1 MTRNEIAA
9 LFARRQQAWNRL
21 DAAALAA
28 DYSDDATV
36 ESPLAGGSASGRDA
50 IERLYAT
57 YFAAFPDFK
66 IDQEVLLID
75 GDNAAQLCRATGTD
89 NGGFMG
95 MAPTRRKITFR
106 VGLFHTIGS
115 KGQIVRERRV
125 YDFTGLL
132 IQVGLLKA
140 KPV

>member
-1 MTRNEIAA
+1 MTRDEIAA
-9 LFARRQQAWNRL
+9 LFARRQQSWDRL
-21 DAAALAA
+21 DAAALAL

-36 ESPLAGGSASGRDA
+36 DSPLAGGSATGRDA
-50 IERLYAT
+50 IEKLFAT

-66 IDQEVLLID
+66 FEHEVQLID
-75 GDNAAQLCRATGTD
+75 GETVSQLIRASGTD
-89 NGGFMG
+89 MGGFMG
-95 MAPTRRKITFR
+95 MSPTRRKITFR
-106 VGLFHTIGS
+106 CAFFYSLRGN
-115 KGQIVRERRV
+115 QIVRERRV

>member
-1 MTRNEIAA
+1 MTRDEIAA
-9 LFARRQQAWNRL
+9 LFARRRQAWDRL

-28 DYSDDATV
+28 DYTED
-36 ESPLAGGSASGRDA
+36 
-50 IERLYAT
+50 AT

-66 IDQEVLLID
+66 FEHEMLLID
-75 GDNAAQLCRATGTD
+75 GDNIAQLIRASGTD
-89 NGGFMG
+89 IGGFMG

-106 VGLFHTIGS
+106 CGFFYMVRD
-115 KGQIVRERRV
+115 GQIARERRV
-125 YDFTGLL
+125 YDFTGVL

>member
-1 MTRNEIAA
+1 MTRDQIAA
-9 LFARRQQAWNRL
+9 LFARRQEAWNRL
-21 DAAALAA
+21 DAVALAG
-28 DYSDDATV
+28 DYTEDATV
-36 ESPLAGGSASGRDA
+36 DSPLAGGSATGRDA
-50 IERLYAT
+50 IEKLYVT

-66 IDQEVLLID
+66 MEPELLLID
-75 GDNAAQLCRATGTD
+75 DDSVAQLVRVTGTD
-89 NGGFMG
+89 SGGFMG

-106 VGLFHTIGS
+106 CGLFHVVRDGR
-115 KGQIVRERRV
+115 IVRERRV

>member
-1 MTRNEIAA
+1 MTHEEITA
-9 LFARRQQAWNRL
+9 FFGRRQQAWQRL

-28 DYSDDATV
+28 DFTDDATV
-36 ESPLAGGSASGRDA
+36 ESPLAGGAASGRDA
-50 IERLYAT
+50 IEKLYAT

-66 IDQEVLLID
+66 MEQELLLID
-75 GDNAAQLCRATGTD
+75 GDNVAQLVQVTGTD
-89 NGGFMG
+89 SGGFMG

-106 VGLFHTIGS
+106 CGLFHLMRD
-115 KGQIVRERRV
+115 GQVTRERRV

>member
-1 MTRNEIAA
+1 MTRDEISA
-9 LFARRQQAWNRL
+9 LFTRRQQAFQRL
-21 DAAALAA
+21 DAPSLAA

-36 ESPLAGGSASGRDA
+36 DSPLAGGSATGRDA
-50 IERLYAT
+50 IEKLYAT

-66 IDQEVLLID
+66 LEQEMLLIE
-75 GDNAAQLCRATGTD
+75 GETVAQLVRITGTD

-106 VGLFHTIGS
+106 CALFHTVRDGRIA
-115 KGQIVRERRV
+115 RERRV

>member
-1 MTRNEIAA
+1 MTHEEMTA
-9 LFARRQQAWNRL
+9 FFGRRQQAWQRL
-21 DAAALAA
+21 DAPALAA

-36 ESPLAGGSASGRDA
+36 ESPLAGGSATGREA
-50 IERLYAT
+50 IEKLYAT

-66 IDQEVLLID
+66 FEEEMLLIE
-75 GDNAAQLCRATGTD
+75 GENVAQLVRVTGTD
-89 NGGFMG
+89 TGGFMG

-106 VGLFHTIGS
+106 CGLFHTIRDGRIAS
-115 KGQIVRERRV
+115 ERRV

>member
-1 MTRNEIAA
+1 MTRDEISA
-9 LFARRQQAWNRL
+9 LFARRQKAWDRL

-28 DYSDDATV
+28 DYTEDATV

-50 IERLYAT
+50 IERLFAT

-66 IDQEVLLID
+66 FEHEALFID
-75 GDNAAQLCRATGTD
+75 GDHVAQLVRASGTD

-95 MAPTRRKITFR
+95 MSPTHRKITFR
-106 VGLFHTIGS
+106 CGLFHVLSEGAIL
-115 KGQIVRERRV
+115 RERRV

>member
-1 MTRNEIAA
+1 MTRVEIAA
-9 LFARRQQAWNRL
+9 LFGRRQQAWDRL
-21 DAAALAA
+21 DADALAA

-50 IERLYAT
+50 IERLYVT

-75 GDNAAQLCRATGTD
+75 GDNAAQFCRATGTD

-95 MAPTRRKITFR
+95 MAPTKRKITFR
-106 VGLFHTIGS
+106 VGLFHTLRN
-115 KGQIVRERRV
+115 GQIVRERRV

>member
-1 MTRNEIAA
+1 MTRDEIAA
-9 LFARRQQAWNRL
+9 LFARRQQSWDRL
-21 DAAALAA
+21 DAAALAL

-36 ESPLAGGSASGRDA
+36 ESPLAGGSATGRDA
-50 IERLYAT
+50 IEKLFAT

-66 IDQEVLLID
+66 FETEVVLID
-75 GDNAAQLCRATGTD
+75 GDTVSQLIHASGTD
-89 NGGFMG
+89 MGGFMG
-95 MAPTRRKITFR
+95 MSPTRRKITFR
-106 VGLFHTIGS
+106 CAFFYSLRD
-115 KGQIVRERRV
+115 GQIVRERRV

>member
-1 MTRNEIAA
+1 MTREEITA
-9 LFARRQQAWNRL
+9 LFTRRQQAFQRL
-21 DAAALAA
+21 DAEALAA

-36 ESPLAGGSASGRDA
+36 DSPLAGGSATGREA
-50 IERLYAT
+50 IEKVYAT
-57 YFAAFPDFK
+57 YFAAFPDLK
-66 IDQEVLLID
+66 VVGEMLLIE
-75 GDNAAQLCRATGTD
+75 GDSVAQLVRITGTD

-106 VGLFHTIGS
+106 CALFHNLHDGHIAS
-115 KGQIVRERRV
+115 ERRV
-125 YDFTGLL
+125 YDFTGVL

>member
-1 MTRNEIAA
+1 MTRDHIVA
-9 LFARRQQAWNRL
+9 LFARRQQAWDRL

-28 DYSDDATV
+28 DFTDDATV

-50 IERLYAT
+50 IEKLYAT

-66 IDQEVLLID
+66 MEQELLLID
-75 GDNAAQLCRATGTD
+75 GDNVAQLVQVTGTD
-89 NGGFMG
+89 SGGFMG

-106 VGLFHTIGS
+106 CGLFHLMRD
-115 KGQIVRERRV
+115 GQVTRERRV

>member
-1 MTRNEIAA
+1 MTRDHIVA
-9 LFARRQQAWNRL
+9 LFARRQQAWDRL

-28 DYSDDATV
+28 DFTDDATV

-50 IERLYAT
+50 IEKLYAT

-66 IDQEVLLID
+66 MEQELLVID
-75 GDNAAQLCRATGTD
+75 GDSVAQLVQVTGTD
-89 NGGFMG
+89 SGGFMG
-95 MAPTRRKITFR
+95 MAPTHRKITFR
-106 VGLFHTIGS
+106 CGLFHLMRD
-115 KGQIVRERRV
+115 GQVTRERRV

>member
-1 MTRNEIAA
+1 MTRDEITA
-9 LFARRQQAWNRL
+9 LFTRRQQAFQRL

-28 DYSDDATV
+28 DYSDGATV
-36 ESPLAGGSASGRDA
+36 DSPLAGGSATGREA
-50 IERLYAT
+50 IEKVYAT

-66 IDQEVLLID
+66 VVEETLLIE
-75 GDNAAQLCRATGTD
+75 GENVAQLVRITGTD
-89 NGGFMG
+89 DGGFMG

-106 VGLFHTIGS
+106 CALFHTLRDGHIAS
-115 KGQIVRERRV
+115 ERRV
-125 YDFTGLL
+125 YDFTGVL

>member
-1 MTRNEIAA
+1 MTRDEVAA
-9 LFARRQQAWNRL
+9 LFARRQQAWDRL
-21 DAAALAA
+21 DADALAA

-50 IERLYAT
+50 IERLYVT

-75 GDNAAQLCRATGTD
+75 GDNAAQFCRATGTD

-106 VGLFHTIGS
+106 VGLFHTLDNG
-115 KGQIVRERRV
+115 KIVRERRV